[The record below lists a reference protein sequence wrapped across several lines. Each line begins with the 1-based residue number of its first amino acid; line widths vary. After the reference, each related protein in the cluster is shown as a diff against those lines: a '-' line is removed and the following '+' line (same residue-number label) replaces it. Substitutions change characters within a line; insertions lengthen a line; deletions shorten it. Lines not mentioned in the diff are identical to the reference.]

1 MAPQGYDKGAGAG
14 SGVDAGSAVSTT
26 VPPREPEVPAALFT
40 TIVPFADPVEL
51 TPWHS
56 QPFANTNPAG
66 QGAIQVPPQQT
77 APVPEPAQSPSTPQ
91 VMQGSRCENSQ
102 TPSVPHRP
110 IEHVMAVKQSISVWQ
125 ETGQHLPLPQQR
137 CPGAQSTMYCTQIP
151 SSQRPPMQASLS
163 SLHSRS

>member
-1 MAPQGYDKGAGAG
+1 M
-14 SGVDAGSAVSTT
+14 
-26 VPPREPEVPAALFT
+26 FT

-66 QGAIQVPPQQT
+66 HGAMQVPLQQIE
-77 APVPEPAQSPSTPQ
+77 PVPEPAQSPSTPQ

-102 TPSVPHRP
+102 TPSAPHRP
-110 IEHVMAVKQSISVWQ
+110 MEHGNAVKQSISVWH

-137 CPGAQSTMYCTQIP
+137 CPGAQSTINWLHNP
-151 SSQRPPMQASLS
+151 ASHRPAMQASVSL
-163 SLHSRS
+163 LHSRS